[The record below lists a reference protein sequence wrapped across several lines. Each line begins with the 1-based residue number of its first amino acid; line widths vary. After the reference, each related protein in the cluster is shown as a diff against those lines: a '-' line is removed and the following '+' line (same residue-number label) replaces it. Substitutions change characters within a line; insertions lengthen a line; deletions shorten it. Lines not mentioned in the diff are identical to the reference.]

1 MDSSKLSNDYSGLS
15 ERTARWLTAD
25 NAMLIGADA
34 AMAQGGESLDVY
46 DPSTGAPF
54 AKVPAADAADVDR
67 AVGAARTAFES
78 GPWPRMKPVERERL
92 MLKLADLLAE
102 QGRSFAE
109 LEVVNSGRLL
119 GATQAIDV
127 DFSVDC
133 LRYMAGWATKIE
145 GRTANLSVPYLP
157 GSKFLGFTTKE
168 PVGVVAAI
176 TPWNVPLSQ
185 AIWKIAPVL
194 ATGCCVVVKPA
205 EQTPLTT
212 LRFAQLALEAGI
224 PPGVINVV
232 TGTGAVAGAALVAH
246 LGVDKISFT
255 GSTQTGRNIAAAAAP
270 HFKKVS
276 LELGG
281 KSPMIVFD
289 DADLDLVIPGVAWG
303 IFGNHGQNC
312 CAGSRLYVQQGVYD
326 KVMAGVADI
335 ARSIRLG
342 HGLGA
347 ESQMGPLISAA
358 HKARVNAYI
367 ESGVAQ
373 GAELVSGGG
382 DIDHPGYYV
391 EPTVFANV
399 TGDMTIVQEEIFGPV
414 LAAAPFRTEDEVLAA
429 ANQSKYGL
437 GASLWTA
444 DINRVHRMSARLE
457 AGSIWVNNHN
467 TLDLA
472 MPFGGFKDSGMGQEL
487 SEAAIDQHTRIK
499 AHFHAIHG

>member
-1 MDSSKLSNDYSGLS
+1 MGMSKLSNDYSGLS
-15 ERTARWLTAD
+15 DKAALWLNAE
-25 NAMLIGADA
+25 NAMLVGEDWVQ
-34 AMAQGGESLDVY
+34 AQSGESLEVY

-54 AKVPAADAADVDR
+54 TRVPAAGAGDVDL
-67 AVGAARTAFES
+67 AVKAARAAFET

-92 MLKLADLLAE
+92 MLRLADLLSE
-102 QGRSFAE
+102 NGQSFAE

-119 GATQAIDV
+119 GATRAIDV

-145 GRTANLSVPYLP
+145 GRTANLSTPYLP
-157 GSKFLGFTTKE
+157 DSQFLGFTTKE
-168 PVGVVAAI
+168 PIGVVAAI

-194 ATGCCVVVKPA
+194 ATGCCVVLKPA
-205 EQTPLTT
+205 EQTPLTS

-232 TGTGAVAGAALVAH
+232 TGTGRDAGAALVSH
-246 LGVDKISFT
+246 PGVDKISFT
-255 GSTQTGRNIAAAAAP
+255 GSTQTGRAIAAAAAP
-270 HFKKVS
+270 DFKKVS

-312 CAGSRLYVQQGVYD
+312 CAGSRLYVQEKVYD
-326 KVMAGVADI
+326 RVMAGVADI
-335 ARSIRLG
+335 ARSITLG
-342 HGLGA
+342 HGLNPD
-347 ESQMGPLISAA
+347 SQMGPLISAGQ
-358 HKARVNAYI
+358 KAKVNAYI
-367 ESGVAQ
+367 ESGAAQ
-373 GAELVSGGG
+373 GAELLSGGSQV
-382 DIDHPGYYV
+382 DHPGYYV

-399 TGDMTIVQEEIFGPV
+399 TGDMQIVREEIFGPV
-414 LAAAPFRTEDEVLAA
+414 LAAAPFKTEDEAISE
-429 ANQSKYGL
+429 ANASTFGL
-437 GASLWTA
+437 GASLWSR
-444 DINRVHRMSARLE
+444 DINRIHRLSARLE

-472 MPFGGFKDSGMGQEL
+472 MPFGGFKDSGIGQEL
-487 SEAAIDQHTRIK
+487 GEAAIDQHVRTK
-499 AHFHAIHG
+499 AHFHAIHS